1 MDDWLVWLQ
10 GKLGPM
16 TFGAILGFV
25 LQVLIFRPTNWM
37 LAAERAA
44 AAIVAAVLFTKPSLV
59 LLHRVVPDLV
69 LDREVALTTSAAL
82 LALGGVEMVRKA
94 RKRFL
99 KTVGGEADE

>member
-1 MDDWLVWLQ
+1 MDDFLLWLQ
-10 GKLGPM
+10 AKVGPM

-25 LQVLIFRPTNWM
+25 LQVLIFRPNNWA

-44 AAIVAAVLFTKPSLV
+44 AAIVAAVIFTKPSLSFITW
-59 LLHRVVPDLV
+59 LLPDLV

-82 LALGGVEMVRKA
+82 LALGGVELVQRA

-99 KTVGGEADE
+99 NTVGGNGDE

>member
-1 MDDWLVWLQ
+1 MDDWLVWVQ

-44 AAIVAAVLFTKPSLV
+44 AAIIAAVLFTKPSLLFV
-59 LLHRVVPDLV
+59 NWLAPDLV

-82 LALGGVEMVRKA
+82 LALGGVELVRKA
-94 RKRFL
+94 RARFL
-99 KTVGGEADE
+99 KTVGGEKDE

>member
-10 GKLGPM
+10 AKVGPM

-25 LQVLIFRPTNWM
+25 LQVLIFRPTNWL

-44 AAIVAAVLFTKPSLV
+44 AAIITAILFTKPALKFV
-59 LLHRVVPDLV
+59 DWLAPG
-69 LDREVALTTSAAL
+69 LDRDVALTTSAAL

-94 RKRFL
+94 RKRFI
-99 KTVGGEADE
+99 KTVGGDTDE